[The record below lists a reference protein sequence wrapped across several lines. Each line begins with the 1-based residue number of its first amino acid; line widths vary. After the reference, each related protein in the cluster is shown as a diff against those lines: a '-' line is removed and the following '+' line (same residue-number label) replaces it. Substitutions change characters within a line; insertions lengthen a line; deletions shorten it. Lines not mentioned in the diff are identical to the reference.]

1 MKVSGFPS
9 PQESD
14 ELSVLNDDIKTLHSM
29 GYAQELARRMS
40 GFSNFAISFSLIC
53 ILAGGITNFPNALC
67 AGGAFS
73 ATVGFL
79 VGGAFAFVVACCMG
93 QIASAYPTAGGL
105 YHWSAI
111 LGGKGWGWATAWLNL
126 LALFLLIASVDVGVY
141 QLFRDMALNGLF
153 HVDVSGWQAV
163 KIGSYLSFDPYQTFA
178 IVLIMGSQALF
189 NHYGIRATSLLTD
202 FSGYLIFAATILLTG
217 SMFYYGATHDL
228 SRIFH
233 FRNYT
238 GPAGGGFF
246 PQPRSSVVAF
256 LVGLLYPLYTIA
268 GYDASAN
275 TAEETLD
282 ARRSV
287 PRAMLHAVTW
297 SVLFGFVMAVSFI
310 TALPNIESA
319 AKNGSESWF
328 TLFNQLPMPLILREV
343 LVFSLIVVNYLCANA
358 AVTSTSRMVY
368 AFARDGGMPLSKY
381 WKLVNHKHRTPVPAI
396 WLTVALSLGAT
407 LYTPAFAAL
416 SAGCAVFLY
425 ISYAMPIG
433 AGLLA
438 EGKSWREFGPFRLGR
453 MSKPLAG
460 ITVAGVL
467 VLAYAGMQPPSE
479 EIISYAV
486 AIVVVLAVAWFA
498 IERKRFP
505 GPPLEN
511 SRNLEELSKIE
522 KEFASAAAN

>member
-1 MKVSGFPS
+1 MTAPASS
-9 PQESD
+9 TPQKPGDSA
-14 ELSVLNDDIKTLHSM
+14 LKDDLKTLHSM

-53 ILAGGITNFPNALC
+53 ILAGGITNFPNAIC

-73 ATVGFL
+73 ATIGFL
-79 VGGAFAFVVACCMG
+79 VGGAFAFVVACSMG

-111 LGGKGWGWATAWLNL
+111 LGGNGWGWATAWLNL
-126 LALFLLIASVDVGVY
+126 LALFLLIASVDVGAY

-153 HVDVSGWQAV
+153 HVDVSGWQA
-163 KIGSYLSFDPYQTFA
+163 IPLGHNLSFDPYQTLA
-178 IVLIMGSQALF
+178 VVVILASQALF
-189 NHYGIRATSLLTD
+189 NHYGIRLTSLLTD
-202 FSGYLIFAATILLTG
+202 FSGYLIFAATVVLTG
-217 SMFYYGATHDL
+217 AMFYFGATHDL

-233 FRNYT
+233 FTNYT
-238 GPAGGGFF
+238 GVAGGGFY
-246 PQPRSSVVAF
+246 PQPRSSLVAF

-287 PRAMLHAVTW
+287 PRAMLHAVVW
-297 SVLFGFVMAVSFI
+297 SVLFGFVMAVSFV
-310 TALPNIESA
+310 TAVPSIELA
-319 AKNGSESWF
+319 ARNGTQSWL
-328 TLFNQLPMPLILREV
+328 TLFNQLPMPLILRGV
-343 LVFSLIVVNYLCANA
+343 LVFSLIAVNYLCANA

-368 AFARDGGMPLSKY
+368 AFARDGGMPLSRY
-381 WKLVNHKHRTPVPAI
+381 WKSVSHKHRTPVYAI
-396 WLTVALSLGAT
+396 WLTAALSLGAT

-438 EGKSWREFGPFRLGR
+438 EGKKWREFGQFRLGKL
-453 MSKPLAG
+453 SKPLAA

-467 VLAYAGMQPPSE
+467 VLAYAGMQPPSD
-479 EIISYAV
+479 EIITYAV
-486 AIVVVLAVAWFA
+486 GIVVVLVVAWFA
-498 IERKRFP
+498 VEKRRFQ

-522 KEFASAAAN
+522 KQFAADN